1 MNLNPQNES
10 EAEMDLHWME
20 SEAEVNL
27 YFSNIVGDQI
37 FVESCDEGDCDRG
50 DYDESDCDQGDYD
63 EGDCDRC
70 DCDESMDGDFES
82 GMASAGWGTD
92 EDYE

>member
-10 EAEMDLHWME
+10 EAEMDLYGGDMNYSDHNDFFDEIMGE
-20 SEAEVNL
+20 PEACDGE
-27 YFSNIVGDQI
+27 IVED
-37 FVESCDEGDCDRG
+37 
-50 DYDESDCDQGDYD
+50 GDYD

-70 DCDESMDGDFES
+70 DYDESMDGDFES